1 MRYCERGRKLS
12 LRIRHG
18 RAGFFGV
25 TGCTVATRTDLPPL
39 YLAVHH
45 AVVVAR
51 SLSRIDGAI
60 CSLVNEEDGC
70 TASCRSMSPLPWYT
84 LGKRKNCT
92 RWRYV
97 FSGVRAC
104 LLLFQPTCENCSWVS
119 GPPIADDFGCFFYEF
134 LRIKSLACDFIIRQW
149 LLIVEFVC

>member
-51 SLSRIDGAI
+51 WLSRIVGAI

-92 RWRYV
+92 R
-97 FSGVRAC
+97 
-104 LLLFQPTCENCSWVS
+104 
-119 GPPIADDFGCFFYEF
+119 
-134 LRIKSLACDFIIRQW
+134 
-149 LLIVEFVC
+149 